1 VSIQEKA
8 LRYGE
13 GGRGFAMMT
22 LPDSLDGAP
31 VVVMLNAGLLHRAE
45 PYRLNVLAARRLS
58 ALGYVCVR
66 VDLSGKGET
75 PAREALTNRESVSL
89 DWTHLSEALERQ
101 LGKRPF
107 IVMGL
112 CSGADNGIKL
122 SAKDARIRGLVLMDV
137 ESPPDAGFAARRWIS
152 RATSWRRWAHLPAW
166 MLRRLK
172 TQAKPGENG
181 ADLRLRDPPSPD
193 DLDTCIKNMV
203 ASDGRILMVFTNH
216 QNERYNQQGQ
226 FCRAMKVPGLERICT
241 EHYWPEVSHMYP
253 VEIHRSRLLTLLEAW
268 AGDQLS
274 HFLSGG
280 KSA

>member
-13 GGRGFAMMT
+13 GGRGFAMLT

-31 VVVMLNAGLLHRAE
+31 VVVMLNAGLLHRTE
-45 PYRLNVLAARRLS
+45 PYRLNVLAARRLA

-75 PAREALTNRESVSL
+75 PAREALTNRESVAL
-89 DWTHLSEALERQ
+89 DWTHLCDALERH

-122 SAKDARIRGLVLMDV
+122 AAKDARIRGLILMDA
-137 ESPPDAGFAARRWIS
+137 ESPPDTGFAARRWIS
-152 RATSWRRWAHLPAW
+152 RATSWRRWAHLPSW
-166 MLRRLK
+166 ILRRLK
-172 TQAKPGENG
+172 ARAKSGEKQ
-181 ADLRLRDPPSPD
+181 ADLRLRDPPWPA
-193 DLDTCIKNMV
+193 DLDMCIKNMV

-216 QNERYNQQGQ
+216 QSDRYNQQGQ
-226 FCRAMKVPGLERICT
+226 FCRAMKVPGLERICA

-253 VEIHRSRLLTLLEAW
+253 VENHRFRLLALLEVW
-268 AGDQLS
+268 ARDQLS
-274 HFLSGG
+274 HFGSGG
-280 KSA
+280 KSV